1 MQTLKRASTANT
13 DLPIKLPPAS
23 AVRPKGAARCG
34 LICGKKERKAVY
46 QRKRS
51 KWVVAFVVSE
61 RESETIATGGIP
73 FKEDS

>member
-23 AVRPKGAARCG
+23 ACGLRARCG